1 MWIKS
6 PVQYLSEKCPL
17 ISFSHLLIL
26 ECEDSI
32 LHKVAKYAKNILSR
46 PIGIHTP
53 ILLQSKFRV
62 PLLLEMLQTFHII
75 LYLQVEAKAGRMS
88 LLPLTENCS
97 EL

>member
-26 ECEDSI
+26 GCKDSI